1 MFFWKKVFS
10 LLGVNKKK
18 FVKNS
23 FWLSFGQFFSRLIKF
38 LIVIL
43 IARGLKVDD
52 YGKFSYLLALIA
64 TWVSL
69 AGIFSNMSVYIK
81 DAVSD
86 GDQKD
91 KFFSVLLFRSSLA
104 LVILF
109 LVLLVLYFQNES
121 RILLPILLVFA
132 LSAVF
137 DFIKDF
143 FLSRLELKSKM
154 NIESGVIILQSLII
168 FSLIFLNRQD
178 LTLELAAVSYF
189 AGSVISMILS
199 IIFDLFFSF
208 KTKTMNWAPVFNLNY
223 LKKYIQ
229 ISAQFGLLYAVII
242 SAFPNFLISFVSYFS
257 GAYNLSGSL
266 NNYLSLNSILTI
278 FPAILMTASLPILSS
293 FQSGVEINRKMR
305 QMGSLFL
312 LIGLPLLFGGI
323 VLGDELIFFFFKQK
337 ELLLNYSFCIF
348 LAIPVVYYVILF
360 LQLVLLNNLVKV
372 FFQKMWIPT
381 AVCLLSSMIPSFFN
395 ITLVPF
401 SYLFFYVGI
410 FFIFIIF
417 FKFRLKDVFD
427 FSFIYKILI
436 FSILMFLLLIV
447 LNTLSINLW
456 VSVLCGAAFYVF
468 TLFLERKKLLFNLLE
483 NN

>member
-208 KTKTMNWAPVFNLNY
+208 KIKTMNWAPVFNLNY

-266 NNYLSLNSILTI
+266 NNYLSLNNILII
-278 FPAILMTASLPILSS
+278 FPTILMTASLPILSS
-293 FQSGVEINRKMR
+293 FQSSIEINRKMR
-305 QMGSLFL
+305 QLGSLFL
-312 LIGLPLLFGGI
+312 LLGIPLLFGG
-323 VLGDELIFFFFKQK
+323 VALGDQLIFFFFKQK
-337 ELLLNYSFCIF
+337 ELLLGYSFCIF

-372 FFQKMWIPT
+372 FFQKMWLPT
-381 AVCLLSSMIPSFFN
+381 AVCLLFSMAPSFFN
-395 ITLVPF
+395 VMLIPF

-410 FFIFIIF
+410 FFVFVIF
-417 FKFRLKDVFD
+417 FKLKLKDVFD
-427 FSFIYKILI
+427 INFVSRVFVS
-436 FSILMFLLLIV
+436 SILMFLFLTILDIFSVNV
-447 LNTLSINLW
+447 L
-456 VSVLCGAAFYVF
+456 VSVLCGLASYIFF
-468 TLFLERKKLLFNLLE
+468 LFVWRKRLLLNFIND
-483 NN
+483 N